1 MTCARHAR
9 ARACAGTAAPSG
21 PLGALWTGG
30 AYLVRT
36 LTLTLTLTLTR
47 SRSRSRTLSRWNLLV
62 EPPTFIAQL
71 GDIIDGVNVELGQS
85 ERALEARA

>member
-1 MTCARHAR
+1 MRTQRTCPRMRRYRGAFRTLGR
-9 ARACAGTAAPSG
+9 AVDW
-21 PLGALWTGG
+21 WT
-30 AYLVRT
+30 YVVRT
-36 LTLTLTLTLTR
+36 LTPTLTLT
-47 SRSRSRTLSRWNLLV
+47 RSRSRTLSRWNLLV

>member
-1 MTCARHAR
+1 MHTPRTCPRVRRYRGAFRTLGR
-9 ARACAGTAAPSG
+9 AVDW
-21 PLGALWTGG
+21 WT
-30 AYLVRT
+30 YLVRT
-36 LTLTLTLTLTR
+36 LTPTRTRTLTLT
-47 SRSRSRTLSRWNLLV
+47 RTLSRWNLLV

>member
-1 MTCARHAR
+1 MRTPPTCPRMR
-9 ARACAGTAAPSG
+9 RYR
-21 PLGALWTGG
+21 GAF
-30 AYLVRT
+30 RT
-36 LTLTLTLTLTR
+36 LGRAVDWWTYVVRTLTLTLTLTR

>member
-1 MTCARHAR
+1 M
-9 ARACAGTAAPSG
+9 GAP
-21 PLGALWTGG
+21 WTGG

-36 LTLTLTLTLTR
+36 LTLTLTLTRTR
-47 SRSRSRTLSRWNLLV
+47 TRTRTRTLSRWNLLV

-85 ERALEARA
+85 ERALEARALP

>member
-1 MTCARHAR
+1 M
-9 ARACAGTAAPSG
+9 GAP
-21 PLGALWTGG
+21 WTGG

-47 SRSRSRTLSRWNLLV
+47 SRSRSRSRPLSRWNLLV

>member
-1 MTCARHAR
+1 M
-9 ARACAGTAAPSG
+9 GAP
-21 PLGALWTGG
+21 WTGG

-36 LTLTLTLTLTR
+36 LTLTLTLTLT
-47 SRSRSRTLSRWNLLV
+47 RSRSRTLSRWNLLV

>member
-1 MTCARHAR
+1 MRTPRTCPRVRRYRGAFRTLGR
-9 ARACAGTAAPSG
+9 AVDW
-21 PLGALWTGG
+21 WT
-30 AYLVRT
+30 YVVRT
-36 LTLTLTLTLTR
+36 LTLTLTLTLT
-47 SRSRSRTLSRWNLLV
+47 RTLSRWNLLV